1 MDSEI
6 HYTSV
11 KFYIANLK
19 KIKEELS
26 SYQTEY
32 EPEKV
37 GSLISAYKFYISK
50 IIEHGEQFL
59 VKEKNDWP
67 KLAEVEE
74 LVDKFKRFLSTL

>member
-1 MDSEI
+1 MDSGI

-26 SYQTEY
+26 FYQTEY
-32 EPEKV
+32 EPERV
-37 GSLISAYKFYISK
+37 RSLISAYKFYISK

-59 VKEKNDWP
+59 VKEKNDWS
-67 KLAEVEE
+67 KLTEIEE
-74 LVDKFKRFLSTL
+74 LVDKFKKFLSTL